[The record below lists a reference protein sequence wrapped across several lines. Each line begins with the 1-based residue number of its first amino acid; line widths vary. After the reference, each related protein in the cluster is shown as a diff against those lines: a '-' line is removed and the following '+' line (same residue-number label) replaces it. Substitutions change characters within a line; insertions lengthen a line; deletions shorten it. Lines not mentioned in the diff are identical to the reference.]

1 MDRDKYR
8 IEEFGKN
15 YRIVPVE
22 EEDVRDIEASGRLNG
37 HLTVD
42 QYRKLHG
49 LTPED
54 QAHIDALEGE
64 HVSLADFQRLHGLDP
79 DGVMG
84 PATKKVIEELEYKR
98 QNEAEIDRLVEMVS
112 NEPTNHFA
120 DTFVKM
126 VSRRKVCD
134 AHAHMR
140 LTNGLEF
147 HARCDKG
154 THEDD
159 TMHGASFGHQRVRWN
174 DMTGGDG
181 FFLVDTFG
189 EWVQVNQGVYKK
201 GVSYSDAFRQTLPH
215 FSISRPE
222 EFVEIRPDEPVDAT
236 QLADHVIRNIDY
248 LAQQGLAKG
257 TEATKVIGTSATGQ
271 SYDVEALAV
280 KRAQS
285 AEARAKSYA
294 AGEKMTREKYRTTF
308 EEMQYTVVKSLYWG
322 YRAVVTLARGGVWT
336 CWAPTRSMA
345 ESVASKRLKR
355 ELTRLTLM
363 FERDNPEGI
372 GAKALGIHFP
382 MTTDEVTEMLA
393 KSDAEERNRAQAE
406 WDAEFEK
413 GDDTPGTGV

>member
-64 HVSLADFQRLHGLDP
+64 HVSLADFQRRHGLEP
-79 DGVMG
+79 DGIMG
-84 PATKKVIEELEYKR
+84 PATRKVIEELEYKR
-98 QNEAEIDRLVEMVS
+98 RNEAEIERLVALVE

-120 DTFVKM
+120 DNFIKM
-126 VSRRKVCD
+126 VSQRKVCD
-134 AHAHMR
+134 SHAHMR
-140 LTNGLEF
+140 IQNGMEF

-154 THEDD
+154 ADHGYDVP
-159 TMHGASFGHQRVRWN
+159 HGASFGKNRVRWN

-189 EWVQVNQGVYKK
+189 EWVQVSQGIYKK
-201 GVSYSDAFRQTLPH
+201 GVSYTEAMQRALPH
-215 FSISRPE
+215 ISISRPE
-222 EFVEIRPDEPVDAT
+222 EFVEIRPDEFRMDAT

-248 LAQQGLAKG
+248 LAQQGLNKKAAG
-257 TEATKVIGTSATGQ
+257 GMVEATKVIGTSATGQ
-271 SYDVEALAV
+271 SYDVEPLAV
-280 KRAQS
+280 PT
-285 AEARAKSYA
+285 E
-294 AGEKMTREKYRTTF
+294 GVKMTRENYRTTF
-308 EEMQYTVVKSLYWG
+308 EQMQYTVVKSLYWG
-322 YRAVVTLARGGVWT
+322 YRAVVTLARGGIWT